1 MRLLWG
7 ETAAWPSVFQSL
19 PDGPVMWVGKTTEMA
34 GNFAVVIPSEGL
46 TPSDPP
52 LPVTIG
58 PTDSTLSHPFCLALC
73 PEKYFALRDGLR
85 DMPEWMAVTSSSFW
99 IAKCVCVC
107 VWAVSKDVKLV
118 SSHIILQGATG
129 EVYSQWPTK
138 TLYTSCVN
146 VPALVLTVD
155 LRFC

>member
-1 MRLLWG
+1 MVNIVETLVMRVSFVVFLF
-7 ETAAWPSVFQSL
+7 PSCCFQSL
-19 PDGPVMWVGKTTEMA
+19 RNSSNHDKAQMC
-34 GNFAVVIPSEGL
+34 IISCPS
-46 TPSDPP
+46 
-52 LPVTIG
+52 V
-58 PTDSTLSHPFCLALC
+58 
-73 PEKYFALRDGLR
+73 
-85 DMPEWMAVTSSSFW
+85 
-99 IAKCVCVC
+99 CVCVC

>member
-1 MRLLWG
+1 MRSGLCAGGVGRAQRLVKFYN
-7 ETAAWPSVFQSL
+7 TCAAVSAGRARSGKHGACAQRCVCVCVCVCVSV
-19 PDGPVMWVGKTTEMA
+19 
-34 GNFAVVIPSEGL
+34 
-46 TPSDPP
+46 
-52 LPVTIG
+52 
-58 PTDSTLSHPFCLALC
+58 
-73 PEKYFALRDGLR
+73 
-85 DMPEWMAVTSSSFW
+85 
-99 IAKCVCVC
+99 CVCVC

-118 SSHIILQGATG
+118 SYHILLQGATG

>member
-1 MRLLWG
+1 MLQR
-7 ETAAWPSVFQSL
+7 
-19 PDGPVMWVGKTTEMA
+19 
-34 GNFAVVIPSEGL
+34 
-46 TPSDPP
+46 
-52 LPVTIG
+52 
-58 PTDSTLSHPFCLALC
+58 
-73 PEKYFALRDGLR
+73 ALRLHDPAYQFQVADVFSMTL
-85 DMPEWMAVTSSSFW
+85 
-99 IAKCVCVC
+99 CVCVC
-107 VWAVSKDVKLV
+107 VCGWAVSKDVKLV

>member
-1 MRLLWG
+1 MQSQGLLVC
-7 ETAAWPSVFQSL
+7 E
-19 PDGPVMWVGKTTEMA
+19 
-34 GNFAVVIPSEGL
+34 
-46 TPSDPP
+46 
-52 LPVTIG
+52 
-58 PTDSTLSHPFCLALC
+58 
-73 PEKYFALRDGLR
+73 
-85 DMPEWMAVTSSSFW
+85 
-99 IAKCVCVC
+99 CVCVC

>member
-1 MRLLWG
+1 MNKDL
-7 ETAAWPSVFQSL
+7 EN
-19 PDGPVMWVGKTTEMA
+19 E
-34 GNFAVVIPSEGL
+34 I
-46 TPSDPP
+46 
-52 LPVTIG
+52 VTQRAM
-58 PTDSTLSHPFCLALC
+58 SHAQ
-73 PEKYFALRDGLR
+73 E
-85 DMPEWMAVTSSSFW
+85 
-99 IAKCVCVC
+99 CVC

>member
-1 MRLLWG
+1 MVLL
-7 ETAAWPSVFQSL
+7 
-19 PDGPVMWVGKTTEMA
+19 
-34 GNFAVVIPSEGL
+34 
-46 TPSDPP
+46 
-52 LPVTIG
+52 
-58 PTDSTLSHPFCLALC
+58 LAL
-73 PEKYFALRDGLR
+73 ELF
-85 DMPEWMAVTSSSFW
+85 V
-99 IAKCVCVC
+99 CVCVC

>member
-1 MRLLWG
+1 MKG
-7 ETAAWPSVFQSL
+7 SAHSGVSTAQSL
-19 PDGPVMWVGKTTEMA
+19 SFMWMIDFPMMFHSQFIGVKLSTVT
-34 GNFAVVIPSEGL
+34 AVFLKVCAQLCI
-46 TPSDPP
+46 
-52 LPVTIG
+52 VT
-58 PTDSTLSHPFCLALC
+58 
-73 PEKYFALRDGLR
+73 
-85 DMPEWMAVTSSSFW
+85 V
-99 IAKCVCVC
+99 CVCVC

>member
-1 MRLLWG
+1 MQDTASTPGLSRVFPYIITEFCGAYTIRWKANLL
-7 ETAAWPSVFQSL
+7 
-19 PDGPVMWVGKTTEMA
+19 
-34 GNFAVVIPSEGL
+34 
-46 TPSDPP
+46 
-52 LPVTIG
+52 
-58 PTDSTLSHPFCLALC
+58 LSNAFLAFRVLSWHLDAPKRSGDTC
-73 PEKYFALRDGLR
+73 
-85 DMPEWMAVTSSSFW
+85 V
-99 IAKCVCVC
+99 CVCVC

-129 EVYSQWPTK
+129 EVYSQWPMK